1 MRKGTDTP
9 DLSRKLRW
17 SFLGSGV
24 TTFAVLESCD
34 PAISNAVLVG
44 LEDLSVSLIQAFFTS
59 IAPEASSSVTVQV
72 ITDTVGGILC

>member
-1 MRKGTDTP
+1 MREGTDTP

-34 PAISNAVLVG
+34 PAISDAILFG
-44 LEDLSVSLIQAFFTS
+44 LEDLSISLIQAFFTA
-59 IAPEASSSVTVQV
+59 IAPTDSGSVTVQV
-72 ITDTVGGILC
+72 ITDTMGGILC